1 MLFCVS
7 VHVCVC
13 GGEGGEEMGV
23 RECVST
29 YGICQLVYLSI
40 RVTGVFGFMEV
51 IMQC

>member
-13 GGEGGEEMGV
+13 GGEEMGV

-40 RVTGVFGFMEV
+40 RVTGVFGFMEG